1 MNLID
6 MLDQPAVVTAIAGFF
21 AWLVA
26 RMFARRPD
34 WRKYEGLMISAVKMA
49 EKIIFDDTA
58 NTAAARADAALKQFI
73 AQYHQVYG
81 TMPDDATLVKVSANM
96 PLVHDALDAEGTLKG
111 SAQ

>member
-1 MNLID
+1 MNLNA

-49 EKIIFDDTA
+49 EKIIPDDTD
-58 NTAAARADAALKQFI
+58 NTAAARADEALRQFVE
-73 AQYHQVYG
+73 QYKQVYG
-81 TMPDDATLVKVSANM
+81 TVPDDATLAEVSANM